1 MKYRYKGEVTVN
13 IPGVG
18 TFEPNEEYEVEAEIS
33 HPDFERVVEKK
44 PKKSK

>member
-1 MKYRYKGEVTVN
+1 MKYRYEGEVTVN

-18 TFEPNEEYEVEAEIS
+18 TFEPGKEYEVEAEIN
-33 HPDFERVVEKK
+33 HPDFEPVKEEK